1 VDKFDQLIVAA
12 LRKDARQ
19 SVSDIA
25 DSISLSRSAVSE
37 RIKRLE
43 TSGVIRG
50 YQAILGKLQATQI
63 KAYFEITYRDRSCS
77 EIADI
82 FKRIPEVQSC
92 HGISGDI
99 DLLVYLCAESMD
111 SLQHIREHI
120 ASQASIAK
128 VKTHIVLSEWVN
140 HLA

>member
-1 VDKFDQLIVAA
+1 MKTKVNNLTLKIENRERSWINLINLFVVA
-12 LRKDARQ
+12 LRKDTRQ

-25 DSISLSRSAVSE
+25 DSISHSRSAVSE
-37 RIKRLE
+37 KIKRLKLAAL
-43 TSGVIRG
+43 
-50 YQAILGKLQATQI
+50 YAAIKPYWG
-63 KAYFEITYRDRSCS
+63 SCS
-77 EIADI
+77 EIIDI

-99 DLLVYLCAESMD
+99 DLLVYLCAEPMD

-120 ASQASIAK
+120 ASQESIVK